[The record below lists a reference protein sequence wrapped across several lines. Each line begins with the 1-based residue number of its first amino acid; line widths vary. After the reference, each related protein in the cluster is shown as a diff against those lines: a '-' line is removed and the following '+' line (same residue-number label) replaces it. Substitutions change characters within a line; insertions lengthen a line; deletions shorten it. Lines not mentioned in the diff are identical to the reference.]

1 MPEAAVNHW
10 QTFPA
15 RWALLKPP
23 LRPDASV
30 VDCLRGLV
38 GADAAPVLLLGVTPE
53 LAAAFAEVE
62 AVDRS
67 AEMIAALW
75 PGDGPGK
82 RAVRGDWLEL
92 GGEPRFAAVV
102 GDGSPNA
109 LTSLDD
115 AARLLRIVVA
125 LLLPGGSFA
134 CRLYER
140 PAVPFTVDD
149 LVATTSRPG
158 VMNFH
163 AFKWQ
168 LALHIAETS
177 SPTVRVAGI
186 LERFDA
192 LFPDR
197 DALARRTGW
206 TRAEIDTID
215 VYAGSPLAYTFPNRA
230 EFTRL
235 LPEGIEAARF
245 LPCGSY
251 DMAACCPMLT
261 FRKAGT

>member
-1 MPEAAVNHW
+1 MNHW
-10 QTFPA
+10 QTFPK
-15 RWALLKPP
+15 RWSLLRPP

-30 VDCLRGLV
+30 VECVRSLV

-75 PGDGPGK
+75 PGDGPRK
-82 RAVRGDWLEL
+82 RAIRGDWLEL
-92 GGEPRFAAVV
+92 DGEPRFAAAV

-109 LTSLDD
+109 LTSLED
-115 AARLLRIVVA
+115 AARLLRIVVE

-140 PAVPFTVDD
+140 PAAPFTVED
-149 LVATTSRPG
+149 LLETTSRPG

-168 LALHIAETS
+168 LAMHIAETS
-177 SPTVRVAGI
+177 TPTVHVASI

-197 DALARRTGW
+197 DAVSQRTGW

-215 VYAGSPLAYTFPNRA
+215 VYAGSPLAYTFPNRI
-230 EFTRL
+230 EFTGL
-235 LPEGIEAARF
+235 LPPGIEAARF

-251 DMAACCPMLT
+251 DMASCCPMLT
-261 FRKAGT
+261 FRKAGR

>member
-1 MPEAAVNHW
+1 MNHW

-23 LRPDASV
+23 LRPDPSV
-30 VDCLRGLV
+30 IDCVRSLV

-75 PGDGPGK
+75 PGDGPRK
-82 RAVRGDWLEL
+82 RAIRGDWLDL
-92 GGEPRFAAVV
+92 GGEARFAAVV

-109 LTSLDD
+109 LTSLED
-115 AARLLRIVVA
+115 ASFLLRIA
-125 LLLPGGSFA
+125 AELLLPGGTFA

-140 PAVPFTVDD
+140 PEVPFTVDD
-149 LVATTSRPG
+149 LIETTSRPG

-168 LALHIAETS
+168 LARHIAEAT
-177 SPTVRVAGI
+177 SPTVQVASI
-186 LERFDA
+186 LERFAA

-197 DALARRTGW
+197 AALARRTGW
-206 TRAEIDTID
+206 SRAEIDTID
-215 VYAGSPLAYTFPNRA
+215 VYAGSPLAYTFPDRI

-235 LPEGIEAARF
+235 LPPGIEGARF
-245 LPCGSY
+245 LPCGDY
-251 DMAACCPMLT
+251 DMAACCPILT
-261 FRKAGT
+261 FRKARA

>member
-1 MPEAAVNHW
+1 MNHW

-15 RWALLKPP
+15 RWSLLKPP

-30 VDCLRGLV
+30 IDCVRSLV

-53 LAAAFAEVE
+53 LAAAFADVE

-82 RAVRGDWLEL
+82 RAIRGDWLDL
-92 GGEPRFAAVV
+92 CGEPRFAAVV

-109 LTSLDD
+109 LTSLED
-115 AARLLRIVVA
+115 AAWLLRIVVG

-140 PAVPFTVDD
+140 PAVPFTIDD
-149 LVATTSRPG
+149 LLATTSKPG

-168 LALHIAETS
+168 LAMHIAETS
-177 SPTVRVAGI
+177 SPTVHVASI

-197 DALARRTGW
+197 DALAGRTGW
-206 TRAEIDTID
+206 ARAEIDTID
-215 VYAGSPLAYTFPNRA
+215 VYARSPLAYTFPDRV

-235 LPEGIEAARF
+235 LPPGIEAVRF

-261 FRKAGT
+261 FRKARP

>member
-1 MPEAAVNHW
+1 MNHW

-15 RWALLKPP
+15 RWSLLRPP

-30 VDCLRGLV
+30 VERVRSLV

-53 LAAAFAEVE
+53 LAAAFASVE
-62 AVDRS
+62 AVDKS

-75 PGDGPGK
+75 AGDAPGR
-82 RAVRGDWLEL
+82 RAIQGDWLEL
-92 GGEPRFAAVV
+92 AGAPRFPAVV

-109 LTSLDD
+109 LTSLD
-115 AARLLRIVVA
+115 AIARLLRIVVD
-125 LLLPGGSFA
+125 LLLPGGAFA

-149 LVATTSRPG
+149 LRATTSRRG
-158 VMNFH
+158 AMNFH
-163 AFKWQ
+163 GFKWQ
-168 LALHIAETS
+168 LALHIAEAS
-177 SPTVRVAGI
+177 SPVVPVARIG
-186 LERFDA
+186 ERFDA

-197 DALARRTGW
+197 DALAEQTGW

-215 VYAGSPLAYTFPNRA
+215 VYKGSPVAYTFPNRV

-235 LPEGIEAARF
+235 LPPGIEAAEF
-245 LPCGSY
+245 QACGSY

-261 FRKAGT
+261 FRKAAR